1 MTVTIDA
8 PLVKKLRDMTDAG
21 MMDCKKALMEAQGDL
36 DKASEILRKHGK
48 TKAAKKAD
56 RIASEGVVIARISK
70 DGKLGIMLEINS
82 ETDFVARDSNFLT
95 FAQHVA
101 EEAINHS
108 IKNVDALNDVKLP
121 SGYTVEEER
130 QTLIAKVG
138 ENIQIRRLATLESTH
153 SVMSYVHS
161 TRIGALVA
169 VQGGNDE
176 LQKDMAMQIVA
187 SNPLVVRPDEVS
199 QDIIMKEKEI
209 FSAQAATSGKPADI
223 IEKMISG
230 RIKKYLDEISL
241 VGQPFVKNPDI
252 TVGKILT
259 DAKANVE
266 KFIRFAVGEGIEKKT
281 DNFVEDVMAQVK
293 GS

>member
-1 MTVTIDA
+1 MSVLTAEKINE
-8 PLVKKLRDMTDAG
+8 LRQKTGAG
-21 MMDCKKALMEAQGDL
+21 MMDCKKALQETSGDFE
-36 DKASEILRKHGK
+36 KAIDFLRKKGLAA
-48 TKAAKKAD
+48 AAKKAS

-70 DGKLGIMLEINS
+70 DGKHGIMLEINS

-101 EEAINHS
+101 EEAIKHS
-108 IKNVDALNDVKLP
+108 VKNVDALNDVKLP